1 MPRTTV
7 ARSRHLP
14 RSPTFSTTDG
24 QRCNQDC
31 LIEFVPVLRR
41 EKSMMGTSVVLQGL
55 HVMNQSTTGGSVRME
70 RAFFQI
76 WNWASSKKS
85 TLHIARSR
93 HLLTILWHFFP
104 LAMFANFPGPPVQK
118 WIYLQFASHLLPF
131 SLYICPITL
140 FRNSSLDIVRD
151 WPLSVYLREGQSTSI
166 QSALFPHLHLTDITL
181 LVIAILIE
189 INPHHHHIGFQ
200 LQLTLTNL
208 LLVRFPYLFHL
219 LRVIACTVSVN

>member
-76 WNWASSKKS
+76 WNWASSKKVNTAQCTQPEVGTFWQS
-85 TLHIARSR
+85 YDI
-93 HLLTILWHFFP
+93 FFP
-104 LAMFANFPGPPVQK
+104 QISPVVQK
-118 WIYLQFASHLLPF
+118 WINLLFASHLLPF

>member
-85 TLHIARSR
+85 TLHTARSR

-104 LAMFANFPGPPVQK
+104 LAMFANFPGGPKMNLSAVC
-118 WIYLQFASHLLPF
+118 FTPF
-131 SLYICPITL
+131 
-140 FRNSSLDIVRD
+140 
-151 WPLSVYLREGQSTSI
+151 
-166 QSALFPHLHLTDITL
+166 ALFPLYL
-181 LVIAILIE
+181 
-189 INPHHHHIGFQ
+189 PHHS
-200 LQLTLTNL
+200 LQEQFFGYCSRLTPVCLSARGPVYIHPICLIPTFAPN
-208 LLVRFPYLFHL
+208 RYYPPRHCNFNWNQSPSSPHWFPT
-219 LRVIACTVSVN
+219 TVNFDQSAPSQIPLPIPFA

>member
-31 LIEFVPVLRR
+31 LIEFVSVLRR

-85 TLHIARSR
+85 TLHSAHSQKKAPSDN
-93 HLLTILWHFFP
+93 LMTFFP
-104 LAMFANFPGPPVQK
+104 VGHVCKFPRWSKNEFICSLLHTFCPFPFIFAP
-118 WIYLQFASHLLPF
+118 
-131 SLYICPITL
+131 SL
-140 FRNSSLDIVRD
+140 SS
-151 WPLSVYLREGQSTSI
+151 G
-166 QSALFPHLHLTDITL
+166 
-181 LVIAILIE
+181 
-189 INPHHHHIGFQ
+189 
-200 LQLTLTNL
+200 
-208 LLVRFPYLFHL
+208 
-219 LRVIACTVSVN
+219 TVL